1 MPIMYTMFTM
11 PKEGCLVIADIS
23 GFTSYLQESELE
35 HAQGTLTA
43 LLDLLVKQ
51 IHSPL
56 EVVDLEGD
64 AVFSYAP
71 EVTIDQGQ
79 ALADMVED
87 AYLAFREALNTMVLN
102 TTCTCTACRLI
113 PTLDLKQFVH
123 YGTFVPQEVA
133 GQIRLVG
140 HDVNVVHRLLK
151 NSVTEATGFQAYT
164 AFTRQ
169 AVEALR
175 LQEIL
180 TGAAPHTESYGEM
193 GTIKLQVVDMH
204 RVWERK
210 RERVRVRVSSE
221 DALHN
226 FSAEFSIDPS
236 EMWHYI
242 THPEFRAIFHQADG
256 QHIERRP
263 DGELGPGGVYVCAH
277 GKRVSK
283 HLVLDWDPPRS
294 YTVNVVYSLPQT
306 SGLVTYRIEPA
317 DLGSRLHVRYAPI
330 QSPLRYRPLFSLIM
344 RVIIPRQFR
353 TGVEEMR
360 EAIEADRGAVPSA
373 E

>member
-1 MPIMYTMFTM
+1 MFTM
-11 PKEGCLVIADIS
+11 PKEGCLLIADIS

-123 YGTFVPQEVA
+123 YGTFVPQQVA

-175 LQEIL
+175 LENVL
-180 TGAAPHTESYGEM
+180 ASASPHTESYGDM

-210 RERVRVRVSSE
+210 RERVRVRVSSDE
-221 DALHN
+221 AFHN
-226 FSAEFSIDPS
+226 FSAEFSIGSD
-236 EMWHYI
+236 ELWQYI
-242 THPEFRAIFHQADG
+242 TDPEFRTMFHQADD

-277 GKRVSK
+277 GKHVSK
-283 HLVLDWDPPRS
+283 HLILDWDPPRS
-294 YTVNVVYSLPQT
+294 YTVNMVYSLAQS
-306 SGLVTYRIEPA
+306 SGLVTYLIEPA
-317 DLGSRLHVRYAPI
+317 DTGSRLRVRFAPI
-330 QSPLRYRPLFSLIM
+330 QSPLRYRPLFALIM
-344 RVIIPRQFR
+344 RLFVPRDFR
-353 TGVEEMR
+353 NGVNEMR
-360 EAIEADRGAVPSA
+360 EAIQADRGNVPT
-373 E
+373 EE